1 MIDARKLESFGSFTR
16 PLFAAIRGEV
26 RPLPSASQLA
36 LTCEALQSGFIAAR
50 NAGAYANAWTIAGIG
65 KRETRNCA
73 VLGRL
78 WDPVIVGE
86 IGRKFLIETLS
97 LADPR
102 DEHAF
107 PIEDL
112 RGRPYS
118 VICESCLAGDT
129 ANRMDIVIQ
138 SLGGTPGWTIVIEA
152 KVEADLGENQLERY
166 ALDLADRNRLTGRD
180 TYLILLS
187 PNAPDA
193 LDKAIPHL
201 RWQDI
206 ASAARG
212 TVSSSDEALAPP
224 GSLIRDF
231 ADHIRHFDL

>member
-16 PLFAAIRGEV
+16 PLFAALRGEAH
-26 RPLPSASQLA
+26 PLPSASH
-36 LTCEALQSGFIAAR
+36 LTMACEALQRGFVSAR
-50 NAGAYANAWTIAGIG
+50 NAGAYANPWTIAGIG

-78 WDPVIVGE
+78 WDPVIVGD
-86 IGRKFLIETLS
+86 IARKFLSETLS
-97 LADPR
+97 VADPR
-102 DEHAF
+102 GEHAF
-107 PIEDL
+107 PIEDISS
-112 RGRPYS
+112 RPYS

-152 KVEADLGENQLERY
+152 KVDADLGERQLERY
-166 ALDLADRNRLTGRD
+166 ALDLADRRRLTGRN

-187 PNAPDA
+187 PNPPDR
-193 LDKAIPHL
+193 LDRAIPHI

-206 ASAARG
+206 ASAAKSAASNGG
-212 TVSSSDEALAPP
+212 TVAQP

-231 ADHIRHFDL
+231 ADHIRHFDF